1 VTERIPVTLLT
12 GFLGSGKTTLLRELL
27 RSPAMSDA
35 AVIVNEFGE
44 VGLDHLLIE
53 KGAEDV
59 VLLDSGCLCC
69 TVSDGL
75 GETLEDLHYRRL
87 RKEIPQFSRVVIETS
102 GLAEPAPIM
111 HLLLADPAV
120 VRWYVLDGVV
130 TTVDSVLGAQQLEAQ
145 TTSRKQVAVADSII
159 LTKTDVAGAQD
170 ILSVEQALERINP
183 RAPRIRAAHGDID
196 PGCLTG
202 LVRPGSNAMPRWL
215 RADAPAG
222 LMEHRHRSDLET
234 FTVELS
240 EPLSWAEYAEW
251 VTSLRRLPAEQL
263 LRVKGVVAI
272 GPEAQPH
279 VVQGVQHVFSHP
291 APMKAWPW
299 PDGRSRLVFIVQ
311 GLSHEAVTHRLTER
325 AHPT

>member
-222 LMEHRHRSDLET
+222 VAPRGRARRRRDGQLAGRAAGGKVDPGRFGSRRRSHRHRARPHPAGRARFGLARRDQGAT
-234 FTVELS
+234 RAARRGVRRQR
-240 EPLSWAEYAEW
+240 
-251 VTSLRRLPAEQL
+251 LRIER
-263 LRVKGVVAI
+263 GVAI
-272 GPEAQPH
+272 QPRTDLLP
-279 VVQGVQHVFSHP
+279 VALDQSITAIDDRF
-291 APMKAWPW
+291 
-299 PDGRSRLVFIVQ
+299 
-311 GLSHEAVTHRLTER
+311 
-325 AHPT
+325 